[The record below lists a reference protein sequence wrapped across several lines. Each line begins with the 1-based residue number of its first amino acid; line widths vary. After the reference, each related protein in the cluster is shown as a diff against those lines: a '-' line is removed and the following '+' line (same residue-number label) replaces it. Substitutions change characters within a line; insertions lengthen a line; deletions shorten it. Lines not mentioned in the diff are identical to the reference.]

1 LEVNVL
7 AGADGARFSVFV
19 SPKAGVLDPQGQA
32 ALHALQ
38 SLGYG
43 EVEDVRIGKYIILT
57 LKAGQP
63 GEEGRVEEMCEKL
76 LANPIIEDYR
86 IEND

>member
-1 LEVNVL
+1 M
-7 AGADGARFSVFV
+7 AGSDGERFSVFV

-32 ALHALQ
+32 ALHALE

-57 LKAGQP
+57 IKPGQAGDR
-63 GEEGRVEEMCEKL
+63 ERVGEMCEKL

-86 IEND
+86 IESE